1 MKIIILGA
9 SSYLAQ
15 KFLNKLYEQP
25 DIEIIC
31 FYRDKISDVRKNKHY
46 PVQKFQDFK
55 KYITDDT
62 IMCNFICNYG
72 RNNEIFEEI
81 EYANYTLPLKFY
93 RELSYTLG
101 SIFLNC
107 GTVLPDNYNNY
118 SLTKNKLYQKILSDT
133 EPNCRFL
140 EISLQSI
147 YGTQGKNGSF
157 VDRVL
162 NACVQNLPHFKII
175 TPKQK
180 REFIHIT
187 DVIMALYIIV
197 TSIRAFSEKV
207 EKIDIGSER
216 QYFLENISS
225 IIKQETRSKTEFL
238 LGYGDI
244 YKIPGSDLRKL
255 RELGWEERQSLR
267 KYVREAIG

>member
-1 MKIIILGA
+1 
-9 SSYLAQ
+9 
-15 KFLNKLYEQP
+15 
-25 DIEIIC
+25 
-31 FYRDKISDVRKNKHY
+31 
-46 PVQKFQDFK
+46 
-55 KYITDDT
+55 
-62 IMCNFICNYG
+62 MCNFICNYG

-81 EYANYTLPLKFY
+81 EYANYALPLKFY

-118 SLTKNKLYQKILSDT
+118 SLTKNKLYQKYYPILSLIVDFWK
-133 EPNCRFL
+133 FL
-140 EISLQSI
+140 FSLFMVHKA
-147 YGTQGKNGSF
+147 KNGSF

-197 TSIRAFSEKV
+197 TSIRAFSEK
-207 EKIDIGSER
+207 
-216 QYFLENISS
+216 
-225 IIKQETRSKTEFL
+225 
-238 LGYGDI
+238 
-244 YKIPGSDLRKL
+244 
-255 RELGWEERQSLR
+255 
-267 KYVREAIG
+267 